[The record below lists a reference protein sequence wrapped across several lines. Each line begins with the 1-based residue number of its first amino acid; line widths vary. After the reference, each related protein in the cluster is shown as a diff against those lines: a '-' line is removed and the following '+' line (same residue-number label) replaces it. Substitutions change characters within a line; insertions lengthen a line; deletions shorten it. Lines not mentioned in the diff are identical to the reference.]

1 MCLEPSR
8 QCVRYTC
15 SSAFADV
22 RVVLVGR
29 AMRVRRLCCGS
40 NISSLGWVGSF
51 ERVDMSSV
59 PWKTLCLVASVVC
72 FVVGTLGSIIT
83 HEMILLE
90 NNELRAPELVGEQLE
105 QIYERI
111 FTLNYYYEQLT
122 YVHWCS
128 PPLALLFIFL
138 NRRKPPTSHN
148 RLN

>member
-1 MCLEPSR
+1 MCLESSKQR
-8 QCVRYTC
+8 VLYRC
-15 SSAFADV
+15 SSAFTDV
-22 RVVLVGR
+22 RVVLALR
-29 AMRVRRLCCGS
+29 AKPVRRLCCGS
-40 NISSLGWVGSF
+40 NISSLGLVGSF

-128 PPLALLFIFL
+128 PPLAFLFIFL
-138 NRRKPPTSHN
+138 NRRKPPINHN
-148 RLN
+148 RLS